1 MNEAFDVSLSEI
13 TDEAITKDTKRLQ
26 NFNLIDVG
34 TISSVTADG
43 RCTVDSFKFIN
54 GMNIKYTSLE
64 LVFPGG
70 LGTLNP
76 SGMFGLVLFPAPITD
91 LSQNA
96 VTETK
101 DYFSSSGGKV
111 IPIGLYGEESLK
123 TGFDNSGNLCVYGDK
138 LSMKI
143 DDQSVRI
150 DVNADTGNAMSIFA
164 DKNGVNISMCNGS
177 ILYQSSVVDGS
188 EIIAHAANNKPFYFD
203 KKVGEEHWIGHASY
217 KTFQQRSF
225 DLANFVKTDFVFV
238 EDFLVTERWLY
249 IYADD
254 GSAVASLCIDNTG
267 EMLVE
272 TAEDITVDR
281 DGTKLEVKDG
291 RVVVTGDLEVSGKTT
306 ISGMTTDIKTFLSV
320 LMSGL
325 TPMYTLGSPATHQ
338 PDANYKSKMQQ
349 AQGYL

>member
-1 MNEAFDVSLSEI
+1 MNEAFDASLSVI
-13 TDEAITKDTKRLQ
+13 TDEAVTKNTKKLQ
-26 NFNLIDVG
+26 SFNLIDIG
-34 TISSVTADG
+34 TISSVTPDG
-43 RCTVDSFKFIN
+43 RCSVDSFKFVN
-54 GMNIKYTSLE
+54 GVNIKYTSLE
-64 LVFPGG
+64 LIFPGG

-101 DYFSSSGGKV
+101 DYFSASGGKV
-111 IPIGLYGEESLK
+111 IPIGLYNEESLK
-123 TGFDNSGNLCVYGDK
+123 TGFDNSGNLCIYGDK

-143 DDQSVRI
+143 DDQSVRV

-164 DKNGVNISMCNGS
+164 DTNGVNISMCNGS
-177 ILYQSSVVDGS
+177 ILYQSSIVDGS

-238 EDFLVTERWLY
+238 EDFLLTERWLY

-267 EMLVE
+267 EMLIE

-281 DGTKLEVKDG
+281 DGTKLEVKNG
-291 RVVVTGDLEVSGKTT
+291 KVVVTGDLEVSGKTT
-306 ISGMTTDIKTFLSV
+306 ITGMKTDVQKFFDDLTDALSR
-320 LMSGL
+320 
-325 TPMYTLGSPATHQ
+325 MYTLGSPATHNT
-338 PDANYKSKMQQ
+338 DGGFKSNIALLRSK
-349 AQGYL
+349 L